1 MQKWQKR
8 SDVSIIVDLF
18 NEWKK
23 ITSEIDDAVE
33 LINSEDDEDMKSEF
47 ESIVTE
53 NKNKLDPLVQK
64 IKVSLLQ
71 KIH

>member
-1 MQKWQKR
+1 M
-8 SDVSIIVDLF
+8 SIIVDLF

-53 NKNKLDPLVQK
+53 NKNKIDPLVQK
-64 IKVSLLQ
+64 
-71 KIH
+71 